1 MATGS
6 PSAQTALAR
15 ASVPKDSHGTR
26 FERGYEEQIATLYR
40 LAPGYYLVTLVAAG
54 LVCAVL
60 QSQIDPVRLWGWLG
74 AGIVLTA
81 IRFILLWHYRHART
95 KAAELRTWAT
105 SHVLT
110 SVLAG
115 IFWGLSAHLLA
126 PSNAMPLQAFVYIV
140 LAGMMAGAAL
150 SSTVYLPA
158 FLAFVLPIG
167 VLVLV
172 RLMTAASLDHED
184 GRAMSALAMLLVIW
198 VGITWYFARNA
209 NHSYLR
215 ALRLDRENRALDS
228 LASTR
233 IVQIENSNR
242 MLAAEVAS
250 REAMEVELRRTKE
263 QLELALSASRLS
275 IWDWT
280 TERNLVYLDPM
291 WSVMLGGAAQAQ
303 HSTVEALI
311 ALVHPED
318 LAAVRSMQI
327 ACLKGEAEE
336 YSVEHRVRKADGG
349 WIWIM
354 SRGRVEARD
363 DTGRVTR
370 MIGTNLDITER
381 MNAEARIETL
391 NRALEARLSR
401 LTDVN
406 RDLQH
411 FSSMASHD
419 LHAPLRRIKGFAAL
433 LQERL
438 EPTLDDEGRHLLRRL
453 RHNATRMSTL
463 IEDLLMFARSSR
475 AELSLQE
482 VDLEPLVREVVSE
495 IGEARNDRHIEWLI
509 PSLPRVSADRALLKV
524 AFVNLIDNA
533 VKFTRKQPASRI
545 EIGATIAD
553 SEDVVYVCDNGVGF
567 DARGTEQVFV
577 AFRRLHSEAE
587 FEGNGIGLAT
597 VHRIVERHGGR
608 VWARSAIGQGAT
620 FYMALPRQ
628 SASSAHGAGGAGL
641 GSP

>member
-6 PSAQTALAR
+6 PSAQSALAR
-15 ASVPKDSHGTR
+15 ASGSKDLLGAR

-60 QSQIDPVRLWGWLG
+60 QSQIDPVRLWGWLV
-74 AGIVLTA
+74 AIIVLTA
-81 IRFILLWHYRHART
+81 IRFTLLWHYRSART
-95 KAAELRTWAT
+95 KAGESRTWAT

-110 SVLAG
+110 SILAG
-115 IFWGLSAHLLA
+115 ILWGLSAHLLA

-167 VLVLV
+167 ILVLV
-172 RLMTAASLDHED
+172 RLMTATSLDHD
-184 GRAMSALAMLLVIW
+184 NGRAMSALAILLIIW
-198 VGITWYFARNA
+198 VGVTWYFARNA
-209 NHSYLR
+209 NASYLR
-215 ALRLDRENRALDS
+215 ALSLDRENRALDS
-228 LASTR
+228 LLNAR
-233 IVQIENSNR
+233 IIEMENSNR

-250 REAMEVELRRTKE
+250 REAMEAELRRTKE
-263 QLELALSASRLS
+263 QLELALRASLLS

-280 TERNLVYLDPM
+280 IERNLVYLDPM
-291 WSVMLGGAAQAQ
+291 WSVMLGSGSRPQY
-303 HSTVEALI
+303 STVEALI

-327 ACLKGEAEE
+327 ACLKGETEE
-336 YSVEHRVRKADGG
+336 YSIEHRVQKADGG

-354 SRGRVEARD
+354 SRGRVAARD
-363 DTGRVTR
+363 DAGRVTR

-381 MNAEARIETL
+381 MNAKARIELL
-391 NRALEARLSR
+391 NRELEAKLSQ
-401 LTDVN
+401 LADIN

-419 LHAPLRRIKGFAAL
+419 LHAPLRRIEGFAAL

-438 EPTLDDEGRHLLRRL
+438 EPALDDEGRHFLRRL

-463 IEDLLMFARSSR
+463 IDDLLKFARSSR
-475 AELSLQE
+475 AELNLQE
-482 VDLEPLVREVVSE
+482 VDLGPLVREIVNE
-495 IGEARNDRHIEWLI
+495 IGDARNDRNIEWLI
-509 PSLPRVSADRALLKV
+509 ASLPTVSADRALLKV

-533 VKFTRKQPASRI
+533 VKFTSKKPVSRI
-545 EIGATIAD
+545 QIGATVAN
-553 SEDVVYVCDNGVGF
+553 SEDIIFVRDNGVGF
-567 DARGTEQVFV
+567 DLRDTQQVFV
-577 AFRRLHSEAE
+577 AFRRLHTDAE

-597 VHRIVERHGGR
+597 VHRIIERHGGR
-608 VWARSAIGQGAT
+608 LWAEGAIGQGAT
-620 FYMALPRQ
+620 FYIALPQ
-628 SASSAHGAGGAGL
+628 
-641 GSP
+641 